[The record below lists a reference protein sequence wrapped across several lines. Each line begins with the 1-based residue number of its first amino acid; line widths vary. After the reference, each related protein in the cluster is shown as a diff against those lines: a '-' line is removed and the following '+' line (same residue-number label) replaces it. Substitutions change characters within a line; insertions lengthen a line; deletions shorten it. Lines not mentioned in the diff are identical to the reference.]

1 MQLTELSI
9 NEARSLVISKEI
21 SPVELTVAHLERI
34 EKVDVQINAFITVT
48 ADLAIKQARE
58 VEQKL
63 IHNNSGASDNQL
75 PLAGIPIALKD
86 LYETE
91 GILTTAGSRFFTDYI
106 PTKNASVVDK
116 LFDAGATLVG
126 KLNMHEIALG
136 VTNVNPHFG
145 ACHNPWDYDRVPGGS
160 SGGSAAALAA
170 GMCLGSLGSDTG
182 GSIRIPAALCGIVGL
197 KPTYRRVSTQ
207 GVIPLSWNLDHAG
220 PMARTVMDVAILFQ
234 IIAGFNRSD
243 PYSIDVPTED
253 YLTQIEAGIKDWKIG
268 LVADDFFTQ
277 KTDPQVNQAFSDA
290 AMVFK
295 DLGAKVTHVGLPG
308 ARQAARANGLMT
320 TSDAAAFHSER
331 LSNNPEYFGADVLQ
345 RLTAGASFTSTEYIQ
360 ARRAQTLLRHQFLAF
375 FDQYDVLLTPTT
387 PVAAPPIKG
396 PDAVEQAALLT
407 RFTAPFNLTGLPA
420 ISIPCGYTDE
430 NLPIGLQI
438 VARSWQE
445 TKILRAAYAY
455 EQATTWFKPKVL
467 VEQT

>member
-9 NEARSLVISKEI
+9 TEARSLISSQDI
-21 SPVELTVAHLERI
+21 SPVELTISHLERI
-34 EKVDVQINAFITVT
+34 ERINLKVNAFITVT
-48 ADLAIKQARE
+48 ADQAIQQAKKIE
-58 VEQKL
+58 HQV
-63 IHNNSGASDNQL
+63 IHNKPITTENHL

-86 LYETE
+86 LYETV
-91 GILTTAGSRFFTDYI
+91 GIRTTAGSPFYADYI
-106 PTKNASVVDK
+106 PTNNASVVDK
-116 LFDAGATLVG
+116 LFNAGAILLG

-197 KPTYRRVSTQ
+197 KPTYGRVSTQ
-207 GVIPLSWNLDHAG
+207 GMIPLSWNLDHAG
-220 PMARTVMDVAILFQ
+220 TMGRNVMDVAILFQ

-243 PYSIDVPTED
+243 PYSIDIPTED
-253 YLTQIEAGIKDWKIG
+253 YLTKIEAGIKGWKIA
-268 LVADDFFTQ
+268 LVSDEFFTQ
-277 KTDPQVNQAFSDA
+277 KTDPQVTKAITDT
-290 AMVFK
+290 AMIFE
-295 DLGAKVTHVGLPG
+295 DLGAKVTPVEFPG

-331 LSNNPEYFGADVLQ
+331 LLNQPEYFGADVLQ
-345 RLTAGASFTSTEYIQ
+345 RLKAGASFTSTEYIQ
-360 ARRAQTLLRHQFLAF
+360 ARRTQTLLHHQFETF
-375 FDQYDVLLTPTT
+375 FDQYDLLITPTT
-387 PVAAPPIKG
+387 PVAAPPIDG

-420 ISIPCGYTDE
+420 ISVPCGFTDE
-430 NLPIGLQI
+430 DLPIGVQL
-438 VARSWQE
+438 VSRSWQE
-445 TKILRAAYAY
+445 VKILQAAHAY
-455 EQATTWFKPKVL
+455 ERATTWHTRKIP
-467 VEQT
+467 TD